1 MQIVLTVIGGPHIG
15 KAFTFDQHD
24 HFFVGRA
31 RQAQFRLPEAD
42 PYFSRM
48 HFMIEANPPECRLL
62 DLGSTNGTL
71 VNGQKVQLADLKHGD
86 QIQGGDTVIQVTIRN
101 ASDGEFP
108 ATLLKLAT
116 PPEPVR
122 EPVIENFAEPV
133 PAITKPLGLVDL
145 PPQEHDNN
153 ANKPADEETC
163 KVPGYDCDKRLG
175 SGAMGVVYRA
185 RRHSDG
191 KLVAIKFLKPK
202 FRGND
207 SDYQRFQRE
216 IHILRQLDHPAIV
229 QLSEF
234 GRTDDVMYFVMELIE
249 GDNAKLWTEQQPR
262 QIPISVAVGIVNR
275 LLVALDYAHSRGFV
289 HRDVKPG
296 NILISQTG
304 KSLHAK
310 LTDFGL
316 ARAYQE
322 SKFSGLTLTGDL
334 CGTPKFMAPEQ
345 ITDARRVQP
354 HSDQYA
360 AAATL
365 YWLLTKKYTHDFDKR
380 IHRALNQ
387 ILLEEPVPI
396 QKRRPEIPDG
406 LAKVIH
412 RSLSKEP
419 GRRFESAMEL
429 RELLR
434 PFVQTR

>member
-1 MQIVLTVIGGPHIG
+1 MQIVLTVIGGPHLG
-15 KAFTFDQHD
+15 KTFSFDQHD

-31 RQAQFRLPEAD
+31 RQAHFRLPEAD

-48 HFMIEANPPECRLL
+48 HFMIEANPPACRLL

-71 VNGQKVQLADLKHGD
+71 VNGEKIQLVDLKHGD
-86 QIQGGDTVIQVTIRN
+86 LIQGGDTVIQVTIRGE
-101 ASDGEFP
+101 SDHEFP
-108 ATLLKLAT
+108 VTLFKTGA
-116 PPEPVR
+116 PPEVIP
-122 EPVIENFAEPV
+122 EPPPEVLPAVTRPLAVFDPAPEPE
-133 PAITKPLGLVDL
+133 PSPKQQTP
-145 PPQEHDNN
+145 
-153 ANKPADEETC
+153 EETC
-163 KVPGYDCDKRLG
+163 QVPGYECDKRLG
-175 SGAMGVVYRA
+175 AGAMGVVYRA
-185 RRHSDG
+185 RRESDG

-229 QLSEF
+229 QLQEF
-234 GRTDDVMYFVMELIE
+234 GRTADVMYFVMELIE
-249 GDNAKLWTEQQPR
+249 GDNAKAWTEQQSRPM
-262 QIPISVAVGIVNR
+262 PISVGVGIVNR
-275 LLVALDYAHSRGFV
+275 LLAALDYAHSRGFV

-304 KSLHAK
+304 RSLHAK

-345 ITDARRVQP
+345 ITDARKVQP

-365 YWLLTKKYTHDFDKR
+365 YWLLTRKYTHDFDKR

-396 QKRRPEIPDG
+396 QQRRPEISDG

-412 RSLSKEP
+412 RGLSKEP
-419 GRRFESAMEL
+419 GRRFESATEL
-429 RELLR
+429 REALK
-434 PFVQTR
+434 PFITTG